1 MEERI
6 TIAGFGGQGV
16 MAIGQLLTYAGMIE
30 NKEVSWLPS
39 YGPEMR
45 GGTANCSVVIAS
57 QDVGSPVVTDATS
70 AIVMNK
76 PSLDKFE
83 STIVKGGKL
92 FINSSLIERKAER
105 DDIDVYYIPANKI
118 ADELGNMRVANMV
131 ILGAY
136 LRATNV
142 VSIDS
147 ILEGFTKVFGEK
159 KANLIPINKQ
169 ALEKGAEIIEEQMTA
184 TV

>member
-30 NKEVSWLPS
+30 GKHVSWLPS

-45 GGTANCSVVIAS
+45 GGTANCSVIVS
-57 QDVGSPVVTDATS
+57 SEPVGSPVVVNSTT

-83 STIVKGGKL
+83 STVNPEGRL
-92 FINSSLIERKAER
+92 FINSSLIEQKSGRE
-105 DDIDVYYIPANKI
+105 DIEVYYIPANEI

-131 ILGAY
+131 MLGAY
-136 LRATNV
+136 LEVTKIV
-142 VSIDS
+142 DLES
-147 ILEGFTKVFGEK
+147 ILEGFTKVFGENR
-159 KANLIPINKQ
+159 AHLIPINKD
-169 ALEKGAEIIEEQMTA
+169 ALERGAETA
-184 TV
+184 RRQVKAMV